1 LMTTPGETKVYH
13 VAGFVFTADFDSGNL
28 GGVALEE
35 EREGEEVGEEEEE
48 GGRGELITPTLR
60 PSTSTLQ
67 VRILT

>member
-1 LMTTPGETKVYH
+1 MTTAGETKVYH

-48 GGRGELITPTLR
+48 GRGELITPTLR